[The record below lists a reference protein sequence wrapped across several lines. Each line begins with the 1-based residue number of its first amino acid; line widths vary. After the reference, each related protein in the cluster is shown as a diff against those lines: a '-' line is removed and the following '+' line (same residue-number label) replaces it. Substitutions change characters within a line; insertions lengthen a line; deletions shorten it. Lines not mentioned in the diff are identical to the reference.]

1 MDMRSWTTPHGKTL
15 DVSLM
20 GFGAAPLGD
29 LFQRLD
35 ESVAQATI
43 AAALDAGVT
52 LFDTSP
58 HYGNGLAEAR
68 LGSVLRS
75 RPRESVVVSTKVGR
89 VMDPFSPVEKPRDDV
104 VSPGFAG
111 GFPAPRALRLF
122 L

>member
-1 MDMRSWTTPHGKTL
+1 MDMRSWTTSRGKML

-43 AAALDAGVT
+43 AAALEAGVT

-75 RPRESVVVSTKVGR
+75 RPRESIVVSTKVGR
-89 VMDPFSPVEKPRDDV
+89 VMDPFSPVEKPRADV

-111 GFPAPRALRLF
+111 
-122 L
+122 